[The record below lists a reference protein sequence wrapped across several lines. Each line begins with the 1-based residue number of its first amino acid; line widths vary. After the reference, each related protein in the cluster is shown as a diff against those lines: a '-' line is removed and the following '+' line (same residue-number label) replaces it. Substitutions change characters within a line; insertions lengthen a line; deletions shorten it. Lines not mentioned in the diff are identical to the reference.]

1 MTLKTSALITLFAG
15 LLMLQCFTHCGVYS
29 FSGAST
35 TAKTIT
41 VETFFNNTDLGPAN
55 IGQTFT
61 NKLKDYYQ
69 RNSSLRV
76 VQENAEL
83 QIDGMVSEYR
93 INPIAP
99 VSTGNSQTPDV
110 AAMTRLTIA
119 IKANYVD
126 NIDPKNS
133 FKDKVFSFYADF
145 PNSQDLTSVQEDLEK
160 KIFDQILLNIFNA
173 TVANW

>member
-1 MTLKTSALITLFAG
+1 MLAG
-15 LLMLQCFTHCGVYS
+15 LFILQCFTQCGVYS

-35 TAKTIT
+35 AAKTIM

-76 VQENAEL
+76 VQEDAEL

-126 NIDPKNS
+126 NLDPKNN
-133 FKDKVFSFYADF
+133 FKDKIFSFYADF
-145 PNSQDLTSVQEDLEK
+145 PNDQDFASVQEDLEK
-160 KIFDQILLNIFNA
+160 KIFEQILLNIFNA